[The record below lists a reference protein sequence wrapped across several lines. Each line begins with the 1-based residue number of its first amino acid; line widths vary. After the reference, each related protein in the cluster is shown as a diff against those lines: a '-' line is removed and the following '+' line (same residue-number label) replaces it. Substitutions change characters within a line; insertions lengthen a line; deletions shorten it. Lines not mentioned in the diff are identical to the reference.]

1 MRLTEKK
8 IEDTI
13 RYVVGD
19 DVIRLVKKL
28 RKKEN
33 ISEFKLADQLKE
45 DIKRIRNKLYRLAEV
60 NLVSFTRKKDKK
72 KGWYIYYW
80 TFKKEQVKF
89 IYHKIKR
96 ERLIKLK
103 ERLENEQR
111 EQYFI
116 CPKNCVRLNFD
127 QAVNFE
133 FRCPECNELV
143 SQEDV
148 SKDVAAIK
156 KEIVELEK
164 ELKKKN

>member
-13 RYVVGD
+13 KYMVGEDVVP
-19 DVIRLVKKL
+19 LVKKL

-45 DIKRIRNKLYRLAEV
+45 DIKRVRNKLYRLAEV

-80 TFKKEQVKF
+80 TFKKDQ
-89 IYHKIKR
+89 IRYLHRKIKE
-96 ERLIKLK
+96 ERLSKLK
-103 ERLENEQR
+103 EKLEKEEKEQF
-111 EQYFI
+111 FI
-116 CPKNCVRLNFD
+116 CPKKCVRLNFD

-143 SQEDV
+143 TQEDV
-148 SKDVAAIK
+148 SERVKEIK
-156 KEIVELEK
+156 KEIRELKK
-164 ELKKKN
+164 ELKKS

>member
-8 IEDTI
+8 IEETI
-13 RYVVGD
+13 KYLVGEDVVP
-19 DVIRLVKKL
+19 LVKKL

-45 DIKRIRNKLYRLAEV
+45 DIKRVRNKLYRLAEV

-80 TFKKEQVKF
+80 TFKKDQVRHL
-89 IYHKIKR
+89 YQKIKE
-96 ERLIKLK
+96 ERLAKLK
-103 ERLENEQR
+103 EKLENEEK
-111 EQYFI
+111 EQFFI
-116 CPKNCVRLNFD
+116 CPNKCVRLNFD

-148 SKDVAAIK
+148 SERVKEIK
-156 KEIVELEK
+156 KEIK
-164 ELKKKN
+164 ELKKEIKKN

>member
-13 RYVVGD
+13 RYVIGD
-19 DVIRLVKKL
+19 DVVKLVKKL

-80 TFKKEQVKF
+80 TFKKDQVKF
-89 IYHKIKR
+89 LYNRIKK

-103 ERLENEQR
+103 ETLENEEK

-116 CPKNCVRLNFD
+116 CSSKCVRLNFD

-148 SKDVAAIK
+148 SKDIKEIK
-156 KEIVELEK
+156 KEIKELEK

>member
-19 DVIRLVKKL
+19 DVVKLVKKL

-80 TFKKEQVKF
+80 TFKKDQVKF
-89 IYHKIKR
+89 LYKKIKK
-96 ERLIKLK
+96 ERLAKLK
-103 ERLENEQR
+103 EMLESEEKGQF
-111 EQYFI
+111 FI
-116 CPKNCVRLNFD
+116 CSQKCVRLNFD

-133 FRCPECNELV
+133 FRCPECNELL
-143 SQEDV
+143 SQEDLTKSV
-148 SKDVAAIK
+148 NNIK
-156 KEIVELEK
+156 KEIKELEK